1 MMLPVSLSEIFV
13 VLIVGILLLDKKE
26 YSELSEISKLMKE
39 KINNI
44 KSDYTILNNDFNLS
58 ENNYYSDDIDYNLDE
73 ENDLDIYLPEE
84 FNERQDLADEIKQFE
99 LDSLD
104 QQKPFLYPTERY

>member
-26 YSELSEISKLMKE
+26 YSELSEISKLIKE

-44 KSDYTILNNDFNLS
+44 KSDYTILNNDFHLS
-58 ENNYYSDDIDYNLDE
+58 ENNYYSDDIDYNSDE

-84 FNERQDLADEIKQFE
+84 FNERQDLADEVKQFE

-104 QQKPFLYPTERY
+104 QQKPFLYPTEKY